1 MGVVRVNF
9 KVIDAKSVYQPI
21 TPVSGIDKT
30 NNEMSYLNIR
40 KQAEEKKGPV
50 RVKKQECDFKKYF
63 DKEVAKLK

>member
-1 MGVVRVNF
+1 MNF

-21 TPVSGIDKT
+21 IPVSGIDKS

-40 KQAEEKKGPV
+40 KQSEEKKGPV
-50 RVKKQECDFKKYF
+50 RVKKQESDFKKYL